1 MNMDCSAAQ
10 TRNLKTATQSKL
22 KIVSCHFAPVIIIHV
37 KKSNSNFFYLVLVF
51 IAIKC
56 NQNMKKIHIYMLWLQ
71 KDNTSLYFS
80 FFVI

>member
-1 MNMDCSAAQ
+1 MDCSAAQ

-22 KIVSCHFAPVIIIHV
+22 KIVSCHFAPVIILHV

-56 NQNMKKIHIYMLWLQ
+56 NQNMKKICCDYKKTIPVCISVFL
-71 KDNTSLYFS
+71 
-80 FFVI
+80 

>member
-1 MNMDCSAAQ
+1 MDCSAAQ

-51 IAIKC
+51 IAIKH
-56 NQNMKKIHIYMLWLQ
+56 NQNMKKNTHIQTIPVCISVFL
-71 KDNTSLYFS
+71 
-80 FFVI
+80 